1 MKNLTLFFLFGILL
15 VSCKN
20 SDSNPLEFSAISD
33 SKINLTNSL
42 QTKKGFSSNETSNNT
57 ALKESISRKLL
68 KNGNVVFETA
78 DLEKM
83 KLNIENLVQK
93 FDGYISSDYA
103 NEYDNK
109 VNYYLNIRIPSQY
122 FDSILKEISIQISKF
137 DAKEI
142 TISDVTEEFLDI
154 ESRLK
159 NKKELEKRYLE
170 ILQQSKSVEDI
181 LNIERELGKLREE
194 IEATE
199 GRLNYLSNQV
209 SFSTLSVSLY
219 KKVANETSFLG
230 KIGERFNN
238 GFENL
243 KSFLLFILTVW
254 PFVIIIPFSY
264 FYSKNCLIENLQNEK
279 N

>member
-1 MKNLTLFFLFGILL
+1 
-15 VSCKN
+15 
-20 SDSNPLEFSAISD
+20 
-33 SKINLTNSL
+33 
-42 QTKKGFSSNETSNNT
+42 
-57 ALKESISRKLL
+57 
-68 KNGNVVFETA
+68 
-78 DLEKM
+78 
-83 KLNIENLVQK
+83 
-93 FDGYISSDYA
+93 
-103 NEYDNK
+103 
-109 VNYYLNIRIPSQY
+109 
-122 FDSILKEISIQISKF
+122 
-137 DAKEI
+137 
-142 TISDVTEEFLDI
+142 
-154 ESRLK
+154 
-159 NKKELEKRYLE
+159 
-170 ILQQSKSVEDI
+170 VEDI

-264 FYSKNCLIENLQNEK
+264 FLFKKWRHIKLTK
-279 N
+279 

>member
-33 SKINLTNSL
+33 SKLNLTNSL

-154 ESRLK
+154 ESHLK

-209 SFSTLSVSLY
+209 SFSTLSVSFY

-230 KIGERFNN
+230 KIGDRFNN

-264 FYSKNCLIENLQNEK
+264 FLFKKWRHRKLTK
-279 N
+279 

>member
-142 TISDVTEEFLDI
+142 TISDVTEVFLDI

-264 FYSKNCLIENLQNEK
+264 FLFKKWRHIKLTK
-279 N
+279 

>member
-33 SKINLTNSL
+33 SKLNLTNSL

-103 NEYDNK
+103 NKYDNK

-122 FDSILKEISIQISKF
+122 FDSILKEISIQISNF

-209 SFSTLSVSLY
+209 SFSTLSVSFY

-230 KIGERFNN
+230 KIGDRFNN

-264 FYSKNCLIENLQNEK
+264 FLFKKWRHRKLTK
-279 N
+279 

>member
-33 SKINLTNSL
+33 SKISLTNSL
-42 QTKKGFSSNETSNNT
+42 QTNKGFSSNETSNNT
-57 ALKESISRKLL
+57 ALKVSTSKKLL

-122 FDSILKEISIQISKF
+122 FDLILKEISIQISKF

-209 SFSTLSVSLY
+209 SFSTLSVSFY

-230 KIGERFNN
+230 KIGDRFNN

-264 FYSKNCLIENLQNEK
+264 FLFKKWRHRKLTK
-279 N
+279 

>member
-264 FYSKNCLIENLQNEK
+264 FLFKKWRHIKLTK
-279 N
+279 

>member
-20 SDSNPLEFSAISD
+20 LDSNPLEFSAISD
-33 SKINLTNSL
+33 SKLNLTNSL

-209 SFSTLSVSLY
+209 SFSTLSVSFY

-230 KIGERFNN
+230 KIGDRFNN

-264 FYSKNCLIENLQNEK
+264 FLFKKWRHRKLTK
-279 N
+279 

>member
-33 SKINLTNSL
+33 SKLNLTNSL

-122 FDSILKEISIQISKF
+122 FDSILKEISIQISNF

-209 SFSTLSVSLY
+209 SFSTLSVSFY

-230 KIGERFNN
+230 KIGDRFNN

-264 FYSKNCLIENLQNEK
+264 FLFKKWRHRKLTK
-279 N
+279 

>member
-42 QTKKGFSSNETSNNT
+42 QTKKEFSSNETSNNT

-209 SFSTLSVSLY
+209 SFSTLSVSFY

-264 FYSKNCLIENLQNEK
+264 LLFKKWRHRKLTK
-279 N
+279 

>member
-122 FDSILKEISIQISKF
+122 FDLILKEISIQISKF

-209 SFSTLSVSLY
+209 SFSTLSVSFY

-230 KIGERFNN
+230 KIGDRFNN

-264 FYSKNCLIENLQNEK
+264 FLFKKWRHRKLTK
-279 N
+279 

>member
-154 ESRLK
+154 DSRLK

-264 FYSKNCLIENLQNEK
+264 FLFKKWRHIKLTK
-279 N
+279 

>member
-93 FDGYISSDYA
+93 
-103 NEYDNK
+103 K
-109 VNYYLNIRIPSQY
+109 VDLSNIAILFRVSAPYL
-122 FDSILKEISIQISKF
+122 SINHF
-137 DAKEI
+137 F
-142 TISDVTEEFLDI
+142 T
-154 ESRLK
+154 
-159 NKKELEKRYLE
+159 
-170 ILQQSKSVEDI
+170 SVGNVI
-181 LNIERELGKLREE
+181 LGKKLF
-194 IEATE
+194 T
-199 GRLNYLSNQV
+199 LCLS
-209 SFSTLSVSLY
+209 F
-219 KKVANETSFLG
+219 FL
-230 KIGERFNN
+230 FD
-238 GFENL
+238 F
-243 KSFLLFILTVW
+243 
-254 PFVIIIPFSY
+254 
-264 FYSKNCLIENLQNEK
+264 
-279 N
+279 

>member
-1 MKNLTLFFLFGILL
+1 MKYFTLLFFSGILL

-20 SDSNPLEFSAISD
+20 PDSNPLEFSAISD
-33 SKINLTNSL
+33 SKISLTNSL
-42 QTKKGFSSNETSNNT
+42 QTNKGFSSNETSNNT
-57 ALKESISRKLL
+57 ALKVSTSKKLL
-68 KNGNVVFETA
+68 KNVNVVFETA

-209 SFSTLSVSLY
+209 SFSTLSVSFY

-230 KIGERFNN
+230 KIGDRFNN

-264 FYSKNCLIENLQNEK
+264 FLFKKWRHRKLTK
-279 N
+279 

>member
-1 MKNLTLFFLFGILL
+1 MGLF
-15 VSCKN
+15 
-20 SDSNPLEFSAISD
+20 
-33 SKINLTNSL
+33 
-42 QTKKGFSSNETSNNT
+42 
-57 ALKESISRKLL
+57 
-68 KNGNVVFETA
+68 
-78 DLEKM
+78 
-83 KLNIENLVQK
+83 
-93 FDGYISSDYA
+93 
-103 NEYDNK
+103 
-109 VNYYLNIRIPSQY
+109 
-122 FDSILKEISIQISKF
+122 
-137 DAKEI
+137 
-142 TISDVTEEFLDI
+142 
-154 ESRLK
+154 LK

-264 FYSKNCLIENLQNEK
+264 FLFKKWRHIKLTK
-279 N
+279 

>member
-209 SFSTLSVSLY
+209 SFSTLSVSFY

-264 FYSKNCLIENLQNEK
+264 FLFKKWRHIKLTK
-279 N
+279 

>member
-1 MKNLTLFFLFGILL
+1 MKYFTLLFFSGILL

-20 SDSNPLEFSAISD
+20 PDSNPLEFSAISD

-42 QTKKGFSSNETSNNT
+42 QTNKGFSSNETSNNT
-57 ALKESISRKLL
+57 ALKVSTSKKLL

-78 DLEKM
+78 DLEKT

-93 FDGYISSDYA
+93 FDGYISSDYS
-103 NEYDNK
+103 NEFDNK
-109 VNYYLNIRIPSQY
+109 VNYYLNIRIPAQY
-122 FDSILKEISIQISKF
+122 FDSIFKEISIQISKF
-137 DAKEI
+137 DSKEI
-142 TISDVTEEFLDI
+142 TISDVTEDFLDI
-154 ESRLK
+154 DSRLN
-159 NKKELEKRYLE
+159 NKKELEKRYLK
-170 ILQQSKSVEDI
+170 ILQQSKTIGNI
-181 LNIERELGKLREE
+181 LNVERELGKLREE

-209 SFSTLSVSLY
+209 SFSKLPVSFY
-219 KKVANETSFLG
+219 KKVSNETPFLG

-243 KSFLLFILTVW
+243 KLFLLFILMVW
-254 PFVIIIPFSY
+254 PFVIIIPVCY

>member
-181 LNIERELGKLREE
+181 LNIERELGKLLEE

-209 SFSTLSVSLY
+209 YFSTLSVSFY

-230 KIGERFNN
+230 KIGDRFNN

-264 FYSKNCLIENLQNEK
+264 FLFKKWRHIKLTK
-279 N
+279 

>member
-33 SKINLTNSL
+33 SKLNLTNSL

-122 FDSILKEISIQISKF
+122 FDLILKEISIQISKF

-209 SFSTLSVSLY
+209 SFSTLSVSFY

-230 KIGERFNN
+230 KIGDRFNN

-264 FYSKNCLIENLQNEK
+264 FLFKKWRHRKLTK
-279 N
+279 

>member
-1 MKNLTLFFLFGILL
+1 MKNLASFFLLGFLL
-15 VSCKN
+15 LSCKN
-20 SDSNPLEFSAISD
+20 SDSNSLELSALSD
-33 SKINLTNSL
+33 SKMNLGNSI
-42 QTKKGFSSNETSNNT
+42 QTKKAFSANETSQNSDS
-57 ALKESISRKLL
+57 KKISRKLI
-68 KNGNVVFETA
+68 KNGNVVFETS
-78 DLEKM
+78 DLEKT

-93 FDGYISSDYA
+93 YEGYISSDSK

-109 VNYYLNIRIPSQY
+109 VNYYLSIRIPAQY
-122 FDSILKEISIQISKF
+122 FDSILRGISNQISKF
-137 DAKEI
+137 DSKEI

-181 LNIERELGKLREE
+181 LNVERELGKLREE

-209 SFSTLSVSLY
+209 SFSTLSVSFY
-219 KKVANETSFLG
+219 KKVNNETSFSG
-230 KIGERFNN
+230 KIGESFKN

-243 KSFLLFILTVW
+243 KSFLLFMLSVW
-254 PFVIIIPFSY
+254 PFVIIIPISY
-264 FYSKNCLIENLQNEK
+264 LLFKKWRHRNLTK
-279 N
+279 

>member
-1 MKNLTLFFLFGILL
+1 MKYFILLFFSGILL

-20 SDSNPLEFSAISD
+20 PDSNRLEFSAISD

-42 QTKKGFSSNETSNNT
+42 QTNKGFSSNETSNNT
-57 ALKESISRKLL
+57 ALKVSTSKKLL

-78 DLEKM
+78 DLEKT

-93 FDGYISSDYA
+93 FDGYISSDYS
-103 NEYDNK
+103 NEFDNK
-109 VNYYLNIRIPSQY
+109 VNYYLNIRIPAQY
-122 FDSILKEISIQISKF
+122 FDSIFKEISIQISKF
-137 DAKEI
+137 DSKEI
-142 TISDVTEEFLDI
+142 TISDVTEDFLDI
-154 ESRLK
+154 DSRLN
-159 NKKELEKRYLE
+159 NKKELEKRYLK
-170 ILQQSKSVEDI
+170 ILQQSKTIGNI
-181 LNIERELGKLREE
+181 LNVERELGKLSEE

-209 SFSTLSVSLY
+209 SFSKWPVSFY
-219 KKVANETSFLG
+219 KKVSNETSFLG

-243 KSFLLFILTVW
+243 KLFLLFILMVW
-254 PFVIIIPFSY
+254 PFVIIIPVCY